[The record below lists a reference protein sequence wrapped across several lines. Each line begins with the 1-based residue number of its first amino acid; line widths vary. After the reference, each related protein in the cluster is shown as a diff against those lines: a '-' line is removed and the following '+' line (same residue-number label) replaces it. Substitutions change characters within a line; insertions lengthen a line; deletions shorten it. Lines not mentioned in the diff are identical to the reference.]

1 MYKIAIIG
9 AYSAAYFGIV
19 GIFAAVQKARDLKR
33 IKAFKIRA
41 ARRRARVARS
51 NWAHDL
57 IECSREFSAWVRTPR
72 LNPGKEE

>member
-19 GIFAAVQKARDLKR
+19 GIFAAVQKARDLR
-33 IKAFKIRA
+33 RLKAFRARA

-51 NWAHDL
+51 NWKREL
-57 IECSREFSAWVRTPR
+57 MECSREFSAWVRTPR
-72 LNPGKEE
+72 LNPGKED

>member
-19 GIFAAVQKARDLKR
+19 GIFAAMQRIRDLR
-33 IKAFKIRA
+33 RLRAFKMRA

-51 NWAHDL
+51 NWARELMD
-57 IECSREFSAWVRTPR
+57 CSREFSAWVRTPR
-72 LNPGKEE
+72 LNPGKED